1 MLKYKWVDYENNVFH
16 VADHLENRLVNQR
29 ANQRGSR
36 RRLDEAKCDARF
48 LEKHVVIEESNGEW

>member
-1 MLKYKWVDYENNVFH
+1 MLKYKWVDYVNNVFH

-29 ANQRGSR
+29 GSR

-48 LEKHVVIEESNGEW
+48 QKHVVIEESSGEW

>member
-29 ANQRGSR
+29 GSR
-36 RRLDEAKCDARF
+36 RRLDEAKGDARF